1 MTESMLKQEEA
12 LSRQVMK
19 VSMLKQEEEST
30 QVMKEAMLKQEE
42 AQPRGKDA
50 KITSACRWYHF
61 AEL

>member
-1 MTESMLKQEEA
+1 
-12 LSRQVMK
+12 VMK

-50 KITSACRWYHF
+50 KITSACR
-61 AEL
+61 

>member
-1 MTESMLKQEEA
+1 MLKQEEA

-50 KITSACRWYHF
+50 KITSACR
-61 AEL
+61 